1 MKFITKI
8 LLIILILVFW
18 ASVFVIFCD
27 SLVESKAEG
36 KVFYSASDISNR
48 KTALLLGTSKYL
60 SWGNENLYYK
70 YRIKSSIELW
80 ESGKI
85 KFFLISGDNSN
96 KGYNEPQ
103 MMKEDLVKAGIPK
116 ERIYLDYA
124 GFRTFDSVVRAK
136 NIFRQDSLIIISQ
149 EFHAERAL
157 YIADKY
163 DINADI
169 LAAKNVSF
177 KYHPQ
182 MYFRELAARTLM
194 ILDLYLLGTEPKF
207 SGDKIEIDF
216 GKPQF

>member
-1 MKFITKI
+1 MKLIVKL
-8 LLIILILVFW
+8 LLIIFMLFFW
-18 ASVFVIFCD
+18 AAVFVFYCN
-27 SLVESKAEG
+27 SLVESESIG
-36 KVFYSASDISNR
+36 KIYYSSEDIQKNR
-48 KTALLLGTSKYL
+48 TALLLGTSKYL

-70 YRIKSSIELW
+70 NRIKAAINLW
-80 ESGKI
+80 QSGKTD
-85 KFFLISGDNSN
+85 FFLISGDNSN
-96 KGYNEPQ
+96 KAYNEPQ
-103 MMKEDLVKAGIPK
+103 MMKEDLADAGIPK

-136 NIFRQDSLIIISQ
+136 NIFGQDSLIIISQ
-149 EFHAERAL
+149 DFHAERAL
-157 YIADKY
+157 YIANKY
-163 DINADI
+163 DINAKI

-194 ILDLYLLGTEPKF
+194 ILDIYLLDTKPKF